1 MLNNGPYLLGIDY
14 GTESCRVA
22 IFDLAGRPLTFAA
35 TPYKTTHP
43 RPGWAEQDPEEWW
56 KALQASCHRAI
67 AAAGISPAAIAGI
80 SYDATTL
87 TMVAMDERGNELRPA
102 IMWMDVRATE
112 QAARAEN
119 SESVPRLYNG
129 AGASPATAE
138 WYPFKAAWLREHEP
152 ETYRKAAHLVDAP
165 DWVTFKLTGEWTT
178 NINSAAI
185 RMYYNRD
192 KGGWPE
198 DFYQT
203 IGCGDV
209 FDKIPE
215 RVLDL
220 GTPVGTLATIPAQL
234 LGLRP
239 GIPVAQGLADA
250 WAGQIG
256 LGVLSAGSMALITG
270 SSHVLTGQADTE
282 IHGEGFFGAYPDGVM
297 PGQYTVEASQVSTG
311 SVLKW
316 FKDNFVAD
324 YTAAAE
330 KIGLNP
336 YDVLNEQ
343 SRNIRPG
350 SDGLIIN
357 EYFQGN
363 RTPYTDS

>member
-1 MLNNGPYLLGIDY
+1 MCIRDSLLGIDY

-87 TMVAMDERGNELRPA
+87 TMVAMDERGNELRPT

-119 SESVPRLYNG
+119 SESVARLYNG

-316 FKDNFVAD
+316 FKDNFVPVS
-324 YTAAAE
+324 YTH
-330 KIGLNP
+330 LTLP
-336 YDVLNEQ
+336 T
-343 SRNIRPG
+343 
-350 SDGLIIN
+350 
-357 EYFQGN
+357 N
-363 RTPYTDS
+363 REV

>member
-1 MLNNGPYLLGIDY
+1 M
-14 GTESCRVA
+14 
-22 IFDLAGRPLTFAA
+22 
-35 TPYKTTHP
+35 
-43 RPGWAEQDPEEWW
+43 
-56 KALQASCHRAI
+56 
-67 AAAGISPAAIAGI
+67 
-80 SYDATTL
+80 
-87 TMVAMDERGNELRPA
+87 
-102 IMWMDVRATE
+102 
-112 QAARAEN
+112 
-119 SESVPRLYNG
+119 
-129 AGASPATAE
+129 
-138 WYPFKAAWLREHEP
+138 
-152 ETYRKAAHLVDAP
+152 
-165 DWVTFKLTGEWTT
+165 TFKLTGEWTT

-198 DFYQT
+198 DFYET
-203 IGCGDV
+203 IGCDDV
-209 FDKIPE
+209 FDKIPG

-220 GTPVGTLATIPAQL
+220 GTPVGTLGTIPAQL

-239 GIPVAQGLADA
+239 GIPVAQGLGDA

-256 LGVLSAGSMALITG
+256 LGVLAPGSMALITG
-270 SSHVLTGQADTE
+270 SSHVLTGQSDTE
-282 IHGEGFFGAYPDGVM
+282 IHGEGFFGAYSDAVM
-297 PGQYTVEASQVSTG
+297 PGQYTVEGSQVSTG

-316 FKDNFVAD
+316 FKANFAAD

-363 RTPYTDS
+363 RTPYTDSKARGIIWGLSLMHTPAHFYHAIQESVCYGTAHNLRAMKAAGFEVDRMVACGGATKSRDWIQMHADVPGVPIVLTEVGDAVVLGTCMVPAVGGG